1 MGRNL
6 KTSELLERFYAGQTS
21 ATEEQ
26 ELTGRLDEAS
36 AGDKALFRGLSG
48 MRIPNENVP
57 VPEDLYQMMER
68 TVDRE
73 LGRRSGRMRLIASIS
88 AIGVAA
94 AIAAVAFLTPLHIH
108 IEEPAD
114 TFDNPEEAYAA
125 VVEALGLIG
134 QNLGKGMSFAAGNIE
149 KVVQNTTSGIEAMIV
164 QEDSVEE

>member
-1 MGRNL
+1 MGGNL

-21 ATEEQ
+21 ATEEH

-48 MRIPNENVP
+48 MRIPDENVP
-57 VPEDLYQMMER
+57 VPEDLYQMIER

-73 LGRRSGRMRLIASIS
+73 LGRRSGRMRLIASVS

-94 AIAAVAFLTPLHIH
+94 AIAAVAFLTPLHI
-108 IEEPAD
+108 EEPED

-134 QNLGKGMSFAAGNIE
+134 QNLGKGMSFAAGNIRDA
-149 KVVQNTTSGIEAMIV
+149 VRNTTDNL
-164 QEDSVEE
+164 EDVMRKVNDKQ

>member
-1 MGRNL
+1 MGGNL

-48 MRIPNENVP
+48 MRIPDENVP
-57 VPEDLYQMMER
+57 VPEDLYQMIER

-94 AIAAVAFLTPLHIH
+94 AIAAVAFLTPLHI
-108 IEEPAD
+108 EEPAD

-134 QNLGKGMSFAAGNIE
+134 QNLGKGMSFAAGNIRDA
-149 KVVQNTTSGIEAMIV
+149 VRNTTDNL
-164 QEDSVEE
+164 EDVMRKVNDKQ

>member
-6 KTSELLERFYAGQTS
+6 KISELLERFYAGQTS
-21 ATEEQ
+21 AMEEQ

-36 AGDKALFRGLSG
+36 TGDKALFRGLSG
-48 MRIPNENVP
+48 MRIPDENVP
-57 VPEDLYQMMER
+57 VPEDLYQMIER

-73 LGRRSGRMRLIASIS
+73 LGRRSGRMRLIASVS

-94 AIAAVAFLTPLHIH
+94 AIAAVAFLTPLHI
-108 IEEPAD
+108 EEPED

-134 QNLGKGMSFAAGNIE
+134 QNLGKGMSFAAGNIRDA
-149 KVVQNTTSGIEAMIV
+149 VRNTTDNL
-164 QEDSVEE
+164 EDVMRKVNDKQ

>member
-1 MGRNL
+1 MGGNL
-6 KTSELLERFYAGQTS
+6 KTSELLKRFYAGQTS
-21 ATEEQ
+21 AAEEQ

-48 MRIPNENVP
+48 MRIPDENVP
-57 VPEDLYQMMER
+57 VPEDLYQMIER

-73 LGRRSGRMRLIASIS
+73 LGRRSGRMRLIASVS

-94 AIAAVAFLTPLHIH
+94 AIAAVAFLTPLHI
-108 IEEPAD
+108 EEPED

>member
-48 MRIPNENVP
+48 MRIPDENVP
-57 VPEDLYQMMER
+57 VPEDLYQMIER

-73 LGRRSGRMRLIASIS
+73 LGRRSGRMRLIASIF

-94 AIAAVAFLTPLHIH
+94 AIAAVAFLTPLH

-134 QNLGKGMSFAAGNIE
+134 QNLGKGMSFAAGNIRDA
-149 KVVQNTTSGIEAMIV
+149 VRNTTDNL
-164 QEDSVEE
+164 EDVMRKVNDKQ

>member
-6 KTSELLERFYAGQTS
+6 KISELLERFYAGQTS
-21 ATEEQ
+21 AMEEQ

-36 AGDKALFRGLSG
+36 ARDKALFRGLSG
-48 MRIPNENVP
+48 MRIPDENVS
-57 VPEDLYQMMER
+57 VPEDLSQMIER

-94 AIAAVAFLTPLHIH
+94 AIAAVAFLTPLHI
-108 IEEPAD
+108 EEPED

-134 QNLGKGMSFAAGNIE
+134 QNLGKGMSFAAGNIRDA
-149 KVVQNTTSGIEAMIV
+149 VRNTTDNL
-164 QEDSVEE
+164 EDVMRKVNDKQ

>member
-36 AGDKALFRGLSG
+36 ARDKALFRGLSG
-48 MRIPNENVP
+48 MRIPDENVS
-57 VPEDLYQMMER
+57 VPEDLSQMIER

-73 LGRRSGRMRLIASIS
+73 LGRRSGRMRLIASVS

-94 AIAAVAFLTPLHIH
+94 AIAAVAFLTPLHI
-108 IEEPAD
+108 EEPED

-134 QNLGKGMSFAAGNIE
+134 QNLGKGMSFAAGNIRDA
-149 KVVQNTTSGIEAMIV
+149 VRNTTDNL
-164 QEDSVEE
+164 EDVMRKVNDKQ

>member
-21 ATEEQ
+21 AAEEQ

-48 MRIPNENVP
+48 MRVPDENVP
-57 VPEDLYQMMER
+57 VPEDLSRMIER

-73 LGRRSGRMRLIASIS
+73 LGRRSGRMRLIASVS

-94 AIAAVAFLTPLHIH
+94 AIAAVAFLTPLHI
-108 IEEPAD
+108 EEPED

>member
-1 MGRNL
+1 MGGNL
-6 KTSELLERFYAGQTS
+6 KISELLERFYAGQTS
-21 ATEEQ
+21 AMEEQ

-36 AGDKALFRGLSG
+36 TGDKALFRGLSG
-48 MRIPNENVP
+48 MRIPDENVP
-57 VPEDLYQMMER
+57 VPEDLYQMIER

-73 LGRRSGRMRLIASIS
+73 LGRRSGRMRLIASVS

-94 AIAAVAFLTPLHIH
+94 AIAAVAFLTPLHI
-108 IEEPAD
+108 EEPED

>member
-21 ATEEQ
+21 AAEEQ

-48 MRIPNENVP
+48 MRVPDENVP
-57 VPEDLYQMMER
+57 VPEDLSRMIER

-73 LGRRSGRMRLIASIS
+73 LGRRSGRMRLIASVS

-94 AIAAVAFLTPLHIH
+94 AIAAVAFLTPLHI
-108 IEEPAD
+108 EEPAA
-114 TFDNPEEAYAA
+114 TFDTLQVAYAA
-125 VVEALGLIG
+125 VVEALGLIR
-134 QNLGKGMSFAAGNIE
+134 QNLGKGMYFPAGYIRDA
-149 KVVQNTTSGIEAMIV
+149 VRDTTV
-164 QEDSVEE
+164 HLEDVMR

>member
-6 KTSELLERFYAGQTS
+6 KTSEVLERFYAGQTS
-21 ATEEQ
+21 AAEEQ

-48 MRIPNENVP
+48 MRVPDENVP
-57 VPEDLYQMMER
+57 VPEDLSRMIER

-73 LGRRSGRMRLIASIS
+73 LGRRSGRMRLIASVS

-94 AIAAVAFLTPLHIH
+94 AIAAVAFLTPLH

-134 QNLGKGMSFAAGNIE
+134 QNLGKGMSFAAGNIRDA
-149 KVVQNTTSGIEAMIV
+149 VRNTTDNL
-164 QEDSVEE
+164 EDVMRKVNDKQ

>member
-6 KTSELLERFYAGQTS
+6 KISELLERFYAGQTS

-48 MRIPNENVP
+48 MQIPDENVP
-57 VPEDLYQMMER
+57 VPEDLYQMIER

-73 LGRRSGRMRLIASIS
+73 LGRRSGRMRLIASVS

-94 AIAAVAFLTPLHIH
+94 AIAAVAFLTPLHI
-108 IEEPAD
+108 EEPED

>member
-1 MGRNL
+1 MGGNL

-21 ATEEQ
+21 AAEEQ

-48 MRIPNENVP
+48 MRIPDENVP
-57 VPEDLYQMMER
+57 VPEDFSRIIGQ

-73 LGRRSGRMRLIASIS
+73 LGCRRSRMRLIASVS

-94 AIAAVAFLTPLHIH
+94 AIAAVAFLTPLHI
-108 IEEPAD
+108 EEPED

>member
-48 MRIPNENVP
+48 MRIPDENVP
-57 VPEDLYQMMER
+57 VPKDLYQMIER

-94 AIAAVAFLTPLHIH
+94 AIAAVAFLTPLHI
-108 IEEPAD
+108 EEPAD

-134 QNLGKGMSFAAGNIE
+134 QNLGKGMSFAAGNIRDA
-149 KVVQNTTSGIEAMIV
+149 VRNTTDNL
-164 QEDSVEE
+164 EDVMRKVNDKQ

>member
-48 MRIPNENVP
+48 MRIPDENVP
-57 VPEDLYQMMER
+57 VPEDLYQMIER

-94 AIAAVAFLTPLHIH
+94 AIAAVAFLTPLHI
-108 IEEPAD
+108 EEPAD
-114 TFDNPEEAYAA
+114 TFDNPEE
-125 VVEALGLIG
+125 E
-134 QNLGKGMSFAAGNIE
+134 NLGKGMSFAAGNIRDA
-149 KVVQNTTSGIEAMIV
+149 VRNTTDNL
-164 QEDSVEE
+164 EDVMRKVNDKQ

>member
-26 ELTGRLDEAS
+26 ELIGRLDEAS
-36 AGDKALFRGLSG
+36 ARDKALFRGLSG
-48 MRIPNENVP
+48 MRIPDENVS
-57 VPEDLYQMMER
+57 VPEDLSQMIER

-94 AIAAVAFLTPLHIH
+94 AIAAVAFLTPLHI
-108 IEEPAD
+108 EEPED

-149 KVVQNTTSGIEAMIV
+149 NVVQNTTSGIEAMIV

>member
-48 MRIPNENVP
+48 MRIPDENVP
-57 VPEDLYQMMER
+57 VPEDLYQMIER

-94 AIAAVAFLTPLHIH
+94 AIAAVAFLTSLH

-134 QNLGKGMSFAAGNIE
+134 QNLGKGMSFAAGNIRDA
-149 KVVQNTTSGIEAMIV
+149 VRNTTDNL
-164 QEDSVEE
+164 EDVMRKVNDKQ

>member
-21 ATEEQ
+21 AAEEQ

-48 MRIPNENVP
+48 MRVPDENVP
-57 VPEDLYQMMER
+57 VPEDLSRMIER

-73 LGRRSGRMRLIASIS
+73 LGRRSGRMRLIASVS

-94 AIAAVAFLTPLHIH
+94 AIAAVAFLTPLH

-134 QNLGKGMSFAAGNIE
+134 QNLGKGMSFAAGNIRDA
-149 KVVQNTTSGIEAMIV
+149 VRNTTDNL
-164 QEDSVEE
+164 EDVMRKVNDKQ

>member
-6 KTSELLERFYAGQTS
+6 KISELLERFYAGQTS

-36 AGDKALFRGLSG
+36 ARDKALFRGLSG
-48 MRIPNENVP
+48 MRIPDENVS
-57 VPEDLYQMMER
+57 VPEDLSQMIER

-94 AIAAVAFLTPLHIH
+94 AIAAVAFLTPLHI
-108 IEEPAD
+108 EEPED

-134 QNLGKGMSFAAGNIE
+134 QNLGKGMSFAAGNIRDA
-149 KVVQNTTSGIEAMIV
+149 VRNTTDNL
-164 QEDSVEE
+164 EDVMRKVNDKQ

>member
-1 MGRNL
+1 MDRNL

-48 MRIPNENVP
+48 MRIPDENVP
-57 VPEDLYQMMER
+57 VPEDLYQMIER

-94 AIAAVAFLTPLHIH
+94 AIAAVAFLTPLHI
-108 IEEPAD
+108 EEPAD

-134 QNLGKGMSFAAGNIE
+134 QNLGKGMSFAAGNIRDA
-149 KVVQNTTSGIEAMIV
+149 VRNTTDNL
-164 QEDSVEE
+164 EDVMRKVNDKQ

>member
-1 MGRNL
+1 MGGNL

-21 ATEEQ
+21 AAEEQ

-48 MRIPNENVP
+48 MRIPDENVP
-57 VPEDLYQMMER
+57 VPEDLYQMIER

-73 LGRRSGRMRLIASIS
+73 LGCRRSRMRLIASVS

-94 AIAAVAFLTPLHIH
+94 AIAAVAFLTPLHI
-108 IEEPAD
+108 EEPED

>member
-1 MGRNL
+1 MGGNL

-21 ATEEQ
+21 AAEEQ

-48 MRIPNENVP
+48 MRIPDENVP
-57 VPEDLYQMMER
+57 VPEDLYQMIER

-73 LGRRSGRMRLIASIS
+73 LGRRSGRMRLIASVS

-94 AIAAVAFLTPLHIH
+94 AIAAVAFLTPLH

-134 QNLGKGMSFAAGNIE
+134 QNLGKGMSFAAGNIRDA
-149 KVVQNTTSGIEAMIV
+149 VRNTTDNL
-164 QEDSVEE
+164 EDVMRKVNDKQ

>member
-48 MRIPNENVP
+48 MRIPDENVP
-57 VPEDLYQMMER
+57 VPEDLYQMIER

-73 LGRRSGRMRLIASIS
+73 LGRRSGRMRLIASVS

-94 AIAAVAFLTPLHIH
+94 AIAAVAFLTPLHI
-108 IEEPAD
+108 EEPED

-149 KVVQNTTSGIEAMIV
+149 NVVQNTTSGIEAMIV

>member
-1 MGRNL
+1 MGGNL

-48 MRIPNENVP
+48 MRIPDENVP
-57 VPEDLYQMMER
+57 VPEDLYQMIER

-73 LGRRSGRMRLIASIS
+73 LGRRSGRMRLIASVS

-94 AIAAVAFLTPLHIH
+94 AIAAVAFLTPLH

-134 QNLGKGMSFAAGNIE
+134 QNLGKGMSFAAGNIRDA
-149 KVVQNTTSGIEAMIV
+149 VRNTTDNL
-164 QEDSVEE
+164 EDVMRKVNDKQ

>member
-48 MRIPNENVP
+48 MRIPDENVP
-57 VPEDLYQMMER
+57 VPEDLYQMIER

-94 AIAAVAFLTPLHIH
+94 AIAAVAFLTPLHI
-108 IEEPAD
+108 EEPAD

-134 QNLGKGMSFAAGNIE
+134 QNLGKGMSFAAGNIG
-149 KVVQNTTSGIEAMIV
+149 K
-164 QEDSVEE
+164 

>member
-6 KTSELLERFYAGQTS
+6 KISELLERFYAGQTS

-48 MRIPNENVP
+48 MRIPDENVP
-57 VPEDLYQMMER
+57 VPEDLYQMIER

-73 LGRRSGRMRLIASIS
+73 LGRRSGRMRLIASVS

-94 AIAAVAFLTPLHIH
+94 AIAAVAFLTPLHI
-108 IEEPAD
+108 EEPED

-149 KVVQNTTSGIEAMIV
+149 NVVQNTTSGIEAMIV

>member
-1 MGRNL
+1 MGGNL

-48 MRIPNENVP
+48 MRIPDENVP
-57 VPEDLYQMMER
+57 VPEDLSQMIER

-94 AIAAVAFLTPLHIH
+94 AIAAVAFLTPLSCCGLQ
-108 IEEPAD
+108 AGLR
-114 TFDNPEEAYAA
+114 PEQGHAC
-125 VVEALGLIG
+125 G
-134 QNLGKGMSFAAGNIE
+134 
-149 KVVQNTTSGIEAMIV
+149 
-164 QEDSVEE
+164 

>member
-1 MGRNL
+1 MGGNL

-21 ATEEQ
+21 AAEEQ

-36 AGDKALFRGLSG
+36 TGDKALFRGLSG
-48 MRIPNENVP
+48 MRIPDENVP
-57 VPEDLYQMMER
+57 VPEDLYQMIER

-73 LGRRSGRMRLIASIS
+73 LGRRSGRMRLIASVS

-94 AIAAVAFLTPLHIH
+94 AIAAVAFLTPLHI
-108 IEEPAD
+108 EEPED

>member
-48 MRIPNENVP
+48 MRIPDENVP
-57 VPEDLYQMMER
+57 VPEDLYQMIER

-94 AIAAVAFLTPLHIH
+94 AIAAVAFLTPLHI
-108 IEEPAD
+108 EEPAD

-134 QNLGKGMSFAAGNIE
+134 QNLGKGMSFAAG
-149 KVVQNTTSGIEAMIV
+149 
-164 QEDSVEE
+164 

>member
-36 AGDKALFRGLSG
+36 ARDKALFRGLSG
-48 MRIPNENVP
+48 MRIPDENVS
-57 VPEDLYQMMER
+57 VPEDLSQMIER

-94 AIAAVAFLTPLHIH
+94 AIAAVAFLTPLH

>member
-48 MRIPNENVP
+48 MRIPDENVP
-57 VPEDLYQMMER
+57 VPEDLYQMIER

-73 LGRRSGRMRLIASIS
+73 LGRRSGRMRLIASVS

-94 AIAAVAFLTPLHIH
+94 AIAAVAFLTPLH

-134 QNLGKGMSFAAGNIE
+134 QNLGKGMSFAAGNIRDA
-149 KVVQNTTSGIEAMIV
+149 VRNTTDNL
-164 QEDSVEE
+164 EDVMRKVNDKQ

>member
-6 KTSELLERFYAGQTS
+6 KTSEFLERFYAGQTS

-48 MRIPNENVP
+48 MRIPDENVP
-57 VPEDLYQMMER
+57 VPEDLYQMIER

-73 LGRRSGRMRLIASIS
+73 LGRRSGRMRLIASVS

-94 AIAAVAFLTPLHIH
+94 AIAAVAFLTPLHI
-108 IEEPAD
+108 EEPED

-149 KVVQNTTSGIEAMIV
+149 NVVQNTTSGIEAMIV

>member
-36 AGDKALFRGLSG
+36 ARDKALFRGLSG
-48 MRIPNENVP
+48 MRIPDENVS
-57 VPEDLYQMMER
+57 VPEDLSQMIER

-94 AIAAVAFLTPLHIH
+94 AIAAVAFLTPLHI
-108 IEEPAD
+108 EEPED
-114 TFDNPEEAYAA
+114 TFDNPEEGRHWD
-125 VVEALGLIG
+125 L
-134 QNLGKGMSFAAGNIE
+134 
-149 KVVQNTTSGIEAMIV
+149 
-164 QEDSVEE
+164 SVRTWARVCPLPPAI

>member
-48 MRIPNENVP
+48 MRIPDENVP
-57 VPEDLYQMMER
+57 VPEDLYQMIER

>member
-36 AGDKALFRGLSG
+36 ARDKALFRGLSG
-48 MRIPNENVP
+48 MRIPDENVS
-57 VPEDLYQMMER
+57 VPEDLYQMIER

-94 AIAAVAFLTPLHIH
+94 AIAAVAFLTPLHI
-108 IEEPAD
+108 EEPED

-134 QNLGKGMSFAAGNIE
+134 QNLGKGMSFAAGNIRDA
-149 KVVQNTTSGIEAMIV
+149 VRNTTDNL
-164 QEDSVEE
+164 EDVMRKVNDKQ

>member
-48 MRIPNENVP
+48 MRIPDENVP
-57 VPEDLYQMMER
+57 VPEDLYQMIER
-68 TVDRE
+68 TVGRE

-94 AIAAVAFLTPLHIH
+94 AIAAVAFLTPLH

>member
-6 KTSELLERFYAGQTS
+6 KTSELLERVYAGQTS

-48 MRIPNENVP
+48 MRIPDENVP
-57 VPEDLYQMMER
+57 VPEDLYQMIER

-94 AIAAVAFLTPLHIH
+94 AIAAVAFLTPLH

-149 KVVQNTTSGIEAMIV
+149 KVVQNTTSVIEAMIV